1 MTLRLKSKLTLLFT
15 LLCSLAAMPVAQ
27 AATRDFPTDL
37 VGLNFSGAGFA
48 PHVLPGKPGTNY
60 FFPDAGHYRRWA
72 AKGIRVIRFP
82 VIWERLQPTLGQ
94 PLDPAYAKLIDQ
106 TLDNAKRYRM
116 SVILDLHNYM
126 RYRGQVI
133 GSAAVPYSAYA
144 DVLRRI
150 AQRWH
155 EHPALAAYDIM
166 NEPHDAVEQWPVA
179 AQHGI
184 DAVREVDRARPL
196 LIEGNGWSSSYLW
209 PRYNA
214 KLLGLKDPADNL
226 IYSAHV
232 YFDND
237 GGGKYLKKDM
247 TDFDP
252 DVGIRRVEPFITWLK
267 QHGKRGHIG
276 EFGVPDND
284 PRWLAAM
291 DRLLARLRQE
301 CIPAMYWAAG
311 PNWGDYPLAIEPVK
325 GKPRPQWKVLQKYV
339 KPADCQTLGPR

>member
-133 GSAAVPYSAYA
+133 GSAAVPYPAYA

-232 YFDND
+232 
-237 GGGKYLKKDM
+237 
-247 TDFDP
+247 
-252 DVGIRRVEPFITWLK
+252 
-267 QHGKRGHIG
+267 
-276 EFGVPDND
+276 
-284 PRWLAAM
+284 
-291 DRLLARLRQE
+291 
-301 CIPAMYWAAG
+301 
-311 PNWGDYPLAIEPVK
+311 
-325 GKPRPQWKVLQKYV
+325 
-339 KPADCQTLGPR
+339 